1 MPQPNRDTLAF
12 VMLHLQ
18 KVSECVESKMPAS
31 NLSKIL
37 GPTILGYSCPEPNP
51 TAMLAETG
59 LQSIAMEKLI
69 GIDSDYWGS
78 YVNDDQAVTPS
89 SRMIHSPNTPEPM
102 FAPIAPATGLTPQMR
117 QEARFRSS
125 SRSQKNIFSSPM
137 LL

>member
-1 MPQPNRDTLAF
+1 
-12 VMLHLQ
+12 
-18 KVSECVESKMPAS
+18 MPAS

-78 YVNDDQAVTPS
+78 YVNDDQVGALNNLEST
-89 SRMIHSPNTPEPM
+89 
-102 FAPIAPATGLTPQMR
+102 IALFHR
-117 QEARFRSS
+117 
-125 SRSQKNIFSSPM
+125 IV
-137 LL
+137 LLC